1 MSDKLEREIAARVLK
16 AVDDCKRG
24 LITTEEARSIMLQE
38 AAKLEQDQW
47 RIVEEL
53 RTQAPEKER
62 ELAREIADLME
73 TELRKGSGNA

>member
-1 MSDKLEREIAARVLK
+1 MF
-16 AVDDCKRG
+16 
-24 LITTEEARSIMLQE
+24 QE